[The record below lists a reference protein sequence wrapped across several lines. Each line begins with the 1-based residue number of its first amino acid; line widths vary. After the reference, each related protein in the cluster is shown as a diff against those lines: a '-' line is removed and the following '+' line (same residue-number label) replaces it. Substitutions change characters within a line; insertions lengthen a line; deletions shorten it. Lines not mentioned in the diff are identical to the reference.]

1 MRKKVF
7 TMFLSF
13 MLLIGFVSMT
23 YAKKE
28 TKEEKK
34 AVTQEEKKTINKKVV
49 EEKDPLK
56 EKTSVAIDIFNQ
68 CASMRTWMSDK
79 MGIDFSA
86 GLGFH
91 TNLLLLPLIL
101 VRGWCSR

>member
-56 EKTSVAIDIFNQ
+56 EKTSVAIDIFNSVHQ
-68 CASMRTWMSDK
+68 
-79 MGIDFSA
+79 
-86 GLGFH
+86 
-91 TNLLLLPLIL
+91 
-101 VRGWCSR
+101 